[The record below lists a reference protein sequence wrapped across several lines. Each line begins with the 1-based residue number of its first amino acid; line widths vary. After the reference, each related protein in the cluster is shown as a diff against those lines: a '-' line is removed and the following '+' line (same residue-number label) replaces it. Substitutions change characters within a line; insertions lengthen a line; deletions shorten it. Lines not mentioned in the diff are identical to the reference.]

1 MKKILYLL
9 LTGLIGLSTGY
20 ELAAQGVSALPKQG
34 IAVDSVHIRDPFLLV
49 DSVNG
54 VYYMFG
60 TTRGV
65 DNQNWIGDGFDQYI
79 SRDMRRWQGP
89 YPVFE
94 PGPGF
99 WGKGNFWA
107 AECHE
112 YRGKYYLFATIRGA
126 VDSLLG
132 TAIFVSDTPRGPFEE
147 HSAGRV
153 TPDTWQSLDGTLYVD
168 EKGNPWMVF
177 CHEWTQIGDGTMEA
191 VRLTRDLKA
200 AKGKPRTLFAASSA
214 PWTVMIDPSKQAY
227 VTDGPFLYRNRK
239 GELLLLWS
247 SFGKEGYAIG
257 VARSQSGRITGP
269 WEHFSEPLF
278 ARDGGHGMLFRT
290 LDGELLLSIHQ
301 PNVLPAERPHFFR
314 VKEATDGSLYLD
326 GEFRP

>member
-20 ELAAQGVSALPKQG
+20 ELAAQGVSAVPKQG

-112 YRGKYYLFATIRGA
+112 YRGKYYLFATVRGA

-132 TAIFVSDTPRGPFEE
+132 TAIFVSDTPRGPFVE
-147 HSAGRV
+147 HSDGRV
-153 TPDTWQSLDGTLYVD
+153 TPDTWQSLDGTLYGD

-200 AKGKPRTLFAASSA
+200 AKGEPRTLFAASSA
-214 PWTVMIDPSKQAY
+214 PWAVMVDPS
-227 VTDGPFLYRNRK
+227 R
-239 GELLLLWS
+239 
-247 SFGKEGYAIG
+247 
-257 VARSQSGRITGP
+257 
-269 WEHFSEPLF
+269 
-278 ARDGGHGMLFRT
+278 
-290 LDGELLLSIHQ
+290 
-301 PNVLPAERPHFFR
+301 PA
-314 VKEATDGSLYLD
+314 
-326 GEFRP
+326 

>member
-1 MKKILYLL
+1 MKKILYLF
-9 LTGLIGLSTGY
+9 LIGLLATTTAY
-20 ELAAQGVSALPKQG
+20 ELAAQSGTEGLGQGVP
-34 IAVDSVHIRDPFLLV
+34 VDSVHIRDPFLLV
-49 DSVNG
+49 DSADG
-54 VYYMFG
+54 LYYMFG

-65 DNQNWIGDGFDQYI
+65 DNQNWIGNGFDQYV

-112 YRGKYYLFATIRGA
+112 YKGKYYLFATVRGA

-132 TAIFVSDTPRGPFEE
+132 TAIFVADTPRGPFVE
-147 HSAGRV
+147 HSDGRV
-153 TPDTWQSLDGTLYVD
+153 TPDTWQALDGTLYVD

-177 CHEWTQIGDGTMEA
+177 CHEWTQIADGTMEA
-191 VRLTRDLKA
+191 VRLTRDLRA

-214 PWTVMIDPSKQAY
+214 PWTVMIDPSRQAY

-257 VARSQSGRITGP
+257 VARSANGRITGP
-269 WEHFSEPLF
+269 WEHVPEPLF

-290 LDGELLLSIHQ
+290 LEGELLLSIHQ

-314 VKEATDGSLYLD
+314 VKEAVDGSLYLD